1 MKKVLSAFLMFG
13 LFALPAVAFGA
24 VTTTTVPSGPQTIEA
39 LLGTIEVITNWIFS
53 ILLIV
58 AVIFILLAAF
68 QFVTAGGNATAV
80 QEARQKLLY
89 AAIGVI
95 VAVAAQGIVTVAKS
109 VLGAGGGGGAF

>member
-24 VTTTTVPSGPQTIEA
+24 VTTVPEGPQTIDA
-39 LLGTIEVITNWIFS
+39 LLGTIGVITNWIFS

-95 VAVAAQGIVTVAKS
+95 VAVAAKGIVTVAKS